1 MNILSDEEIEK
12 LIEEGKK
19 MNENDLKLLNERNIN
34 YENNDLVEE
43 IILNLSLGIEL
54 KNGEMKKII
63 PRNSII
69 PFKESFLYD
78 AEINNNKILLK
89 IYQGERI
96 LAIGNNLL
104 KIIEIDSNDETKFVK
119 LEIIFELN
127 ENLILKIISKN
138 NGEIISNVEI
148 KINYEFKE
156 NDIKD
161 QLKVAKKMEKNEINI
176 INRNNSK
183 FELLQFTLKIMDKV
197 NEALKW
203 IEYHQNESREEY
215 IKQLENFKKY
225 EY

>member
-1 MNILSDEEIEK
+1 MKKL

-19 MNENDLKLLNERNIN
+19 MNENDLKILNERNIN

-104 KIIEIDSNDETKFVK
+104 KIIEINSNDETKFVK

-127 ENLILKIISKN
+127 ENFILKIISKN
-138 NGEIISNVEI
+138 YGEILSSVEI
-148 KINYEFKE
+148 KINDEFKE

-161 QLKVAKKMEKNEINI
+161 QLKVAKKMEKNDINI

-183 FELLQFTLKIMDKV
+183 FELLQFTLKMMDKV

-225 EY
+225 E